1 MLRQTYLVLM
11 EGAGDPVAV
20 VTDQRDWA
28 KLEAADFRETMN
40 FTRTR
45 YIAWSAMCRAGQ
57 YAGPFERFNERDC
70 VDVALPDKT
79 EDDDDQGKDHGRRV
93 TFEGT

>member
-1 MLRQTYLVLM
+1 MD
-11 EGAGDPVAV
+11 GAAEPVDV

-28 KLEAADFRETMN
+28 KLEAADFRDGMN

-45 YIAWSAMCRAGQ
+45 FLAWAAMCRQGQ
-57 YAGPFERFNERDC
+57 YAGAFERFNERDC
-70 VDVALPDKT
+70 VDVALPDT
-79 EDDDDQGKDHGRRV
+79 PEDDDDQGKDHGRRV